1 MGDVRAT
8 VDIRISRAIVG
19 ALRTHDLAGFELW
32 QWLGPIQGADTVL
45 DEASLYPTLYRLEA
59 QGLLSSAWHE
69 EGGTRRVYRIT
80 AAGQKEA
87 EEHGWGAVAARG
99 RRTGDR
105 ERPGET
111 GEPEWTWRS
120 EAERQPSHSQDEP
133 EYRAVEAYVAELDC
147 ALALDALHRH
157 DVDAEIGDH
166 LSASI
171 ARREAQGQGCIEATE
186 QAIAALG
193 PAPEL
198 ARAINSAQL
207 SRARLEAGLRW
218 GSAVATL
225 TAFTALA
232 VGLCIAFFVTP
243 VAADVVTA
251 VAGTFGIHLFA
262 PSTPEWRTEEVGVCG
277 WIGAFVAARRSMPNV
292 SLRSRRAEEVA
303 WPIWAA
309 AGATALAAVV
319 LLFPFRLDGFAIL
332 TLAGIPL
339 AWVLGTRHPATPYG
353 DTVTARGLALALI
366 VATVAL
372 LAPGARVW
380 VYDRSNAPAH
390 GSPFEAGAPVTAVWE
405 GSPETLVGQMT
416 ISLEPASGWTDPRL
430 EVWPAAESGLSIVPD
445 STAAEPALVA
455 PGGEPIDLSL
465 LSHDVPTWWLAVTA
479 VGPDGRRHT
488 LDSSVHIG
496 WRNHGLNNILAG
508 LLGWT

>member
-1 MGDVRAT
+1 MGDVPAS
-8 VDIRISRAIVG
+8 VDIRITRAVMG
-19 ALRTHDLAGFELW
+19 ALRTHDLSGFELW
-32 QWLGPIQGADTVL
+32 QWLGPVQGTETVL
-45 DEASLYPTLYRLEA
+45 DEVSLYPTLHRLEA
-59 QGLLSSAWHE
+59 QGLLSSAWQE

-80 AAGQKEA
+80 AAGKTQA

-105 ERPGET
+105 ERASET

-120 EAERQPSHSQDEP
+120 EADSQPTHSQDEP

-157 DVDAEIGDH
+157 DADAEIGDH

-171 ARREAQGQGCIEATE
+171 ARREAQGQGCAEATE

-225 TAFTALA
+225 TAFTAFA
-232 VGLCIAFFVTP
+232 IGLCIAFFVTP
-243 VAADVVTA
+243 VVAEVATA
-251 VAGTFGIHLFA
+251 VAGTLGLHLFA
-262 PSTPEWRTEEVGVCG
+262 PPTPEWRTEEVGVCG

-292 SLRSRRAEEVA
+292 SLRSRRSEEVA

-309 AGATALAAVV
+309 AGAAALTVGV

-353 DTVTARGLALALI
+353 DSVTTRGLAMALI

-380 VYDRSNAPAH
+380 AYDPSNAPAQ
-390 GSPFEAGAPVTAVWE
+390 GSPFEAGAPVTAVWDGDQE
-405 GSPETLVGQMT
+405 ALVGRMT
-416 ISLEPASGWTDPRL
+416 IGLDPGSGWTSPRL
-430 EVWPAAESGLSIVPD
+430 EVWPAVESGLSIVPD
-445 STAAEPALVA
+445 SGATAPALVA
-455 PGGEPIDLSL
+455 PSGEQIDLSL

-488 LDSSVHIG
+488 LYSCPHIG
-496 WRNHGLNNILAG
+496 WRAHGRNNILAG